1 MGKYHYISLF
11 GLVLLVVFLAN
22 IGAESVIPPVMAIS
36 LALITREVLFSLC
49 AGVFA
54 GSVLHYDSFVTG
66 VARVFDTYIV
76 ESVTTRSHAAI
87 IIFTMALGGMV
98 GVISRSGGTRG
109 IVDKLVTYAKDSRS
123 GQLAT
128 WFMGLFIFFDG
139 LANTLVVGST
149 MRPLTDR
156 LKISR
161 EKLAYLVDSTSA
173 PVASLALIS
182 TWIGYEVSLIDDAF
196 MKCGITQWSGY
207 GAFLESIPYRFYC
220 ILTLVMVFLIAYFS
234 RDFGPMAEAEKR
246 CRETGKC
253 VADDA
258 APLADFQTKEVEP
271 LPDTPLRWYNA
282 FIPIAVL
289 IGMTMYGLYFT
300 GCENTAIEGADLRTI
315 ISNAD
320 SSTVLLWS
328 SFLASAFAI
337 ALPLF
342 QGIGGNLS
350 SLISAW
356 VSGATSMVMAVII
369 LVLAWSLG
377 TVCADLGTADYIA
390 SNIIGIVS
398 PWALPALTFII
409 AAAMAFATGTSWGT
423 MSIVVPLVIPLAHQ
437 MGINAHLAPPLYS
450 SILFSTIG
458 GVLSGACMGDHCSP
472 ISDTTIMSSM
482 ASGCDHV
489 DHVRT
494 QMPYALTVGGVAILC
509 CYIPAGIGISPL
521 ILVAAGVVSIGAIL
535 WYFGKKP
542 EDYVDQR

>member
-1 MGKYHYISLF
+1 MNKYRYLSFF
-11 GLVLLVVFLAN
+11 GLVILVVFLAN
-22 IGAESVIPPVMAIS
+22 YGAESVIPPVVAIS
-36 LALITREVLFSLC
+36 LALITKDVLFSLL
-49 AGVFA
+49 AGVLS
-54 GSVLHYDSFVTG
+54 GSILHYDAVVTG
-66 VARVFDTYIV
+66 IARVFDTYIV
-76 ESVTTRSHAAI
+76 GSLTSRSHASI
-87 IIFTMALGGMV
+87 IVFTMALGGMV

-109 IVDKLVTYAKDSRS
+109 IVDKLVVYAKGPRS

-156 LKISR
+156 LRISR
-161 EKLAYLVDSTSA
+161 EKLAYIVDSTSA

-196 MKCGITQWSGY
+196 IKCGISRWNGY

-220 ILTLVMVFLIAYFS
+220 ILTLAMVFLIAFFC

-246 CRETGKC
+246 CRRTGKC
-253 VADDA
+253 FSDDA
-258 APLADFQTKEVEP
+258 NPLADFQTKEVEP
-271 LPDTPLRWYNA
+271 LSGTPCRWYNA
-282 FIPIAVL
+282 VIPIGVL
-289 IGMTMYGLYFT
+289 IMMTMYGLYYT
-300 GCENTAIEGADLRTI
+300 GCQGTPGGGGDLRTI

-320 SSTVLLWS
+320 SSKVLLWS
-328 SFLASAFAI
+328 SFLSSIIAISLAFV
-337 ALPLF
+337 
-342 QGIGGNLS
+342 QGIGGGFH
-350 SLISAW
+350 SLVKAW
-356 VSGATSMVMAVII
+356 VKGATSMVLAAMI

-390 SNIIGIVS
+390 SNAIGVVS
-398 PWALPALTFII
+398 PWALPALTFLVSS
-409 AAAMAFATGTSWGT
+409 AMAFATGTSWGT
-423 MSIVVPLVIPLAHQ
+423 MSIVVPLVIPLAHK
-437 MGINAHLAPPLYS
+437 MGIMAHLSP
-450 SILFSTIG
+450 SIYASVLFGTIG

-494 QMPYALTVGGVAILC
+494 QLPYAFTVGAVAIVC

-521 ILVAAGVVSIGAIL
+521 VLVTFGVAAIGL
-535 WYFGKKP
+535 SLYLFGQSTK
-542 EDYVDQR
+542 QG